1 MNPWLQRLLT
11 ILAGV
16 GVGALGVLVP
26 VTAPIALPASGVLV
40 GWAIKHPADSKG
52 DPGAP

>member
-1 MNPWLQRLLT
+1 MSPWAKRILT

-26 VTAPIALPASGVLV
+26 ATAPIALPAAGFLT
-40 GWAIKHPADSKG
+40 GWATKHPADSKLEE
-52 DPGAP
+52 

>member
-11 ILAGV
+11 VLAGV

-26 VTAPIALPASGVLV
+26 ATAPFALPAAGALL
-40 GWAIKHPADSKG
+40 GWATPHPADAAKPQG
-52 DPGAP
+52 